1 MNRVFPNTFGRWLTL
16 AMLVATLAL
25 IVACAAPPEPTKVPP
40 TAVPAAPTKA
50 PVATVAPTA
59 VPATKAPEP
68 TKAPAATVPPTAV
81 PATKAPEPTKPA
93 AAAPK
98 GTLTI
103 AAAEVP
109 EALDPTISL
118 QIYNWTISYSMF
130 DTLVKLDTNGKIAPS
145 LATSWELVNP
155 KAWKFNLRK
164 DVKFHD
170 GTPFTSASVKA
181 TLDHILDPNV
191 KSRQNAIWA
200 SYEKT
205 ETPDDYTAIIYTK
218 DPMGTMLS
226 NLTLTLMIPAKPA
239 RPLNEFPIGT
249 GPFKFVEWKK
259 DDRITVAANTTY
271 WGGAPKLER
280 IVFRTIPELA
290 TRVSA
295 LERGEVDLVD
305 IVPPEEFARLQ
316 KANIKL
322 VDMPT
327 SYLRFIW
334 LGKQGPLANLK
345 VRQAINLAI
354 DRKSIIKDLFGGKA
368 FEVDGAVAPGVVGYC
383 KMPELK
389 YDPKQ
394 AKQLMIE
401 AGFPNGFELEL
412 KTAEYLAKQ
421 KELAELNAAYLAEI
435 GIKVK
440 VTVQDQALWLQDL
453 MALNWQA
460 DQIGTSTLTG
470 DADYTLRR
478 LYHSSAKRI
487 PHTNEKLDQL
497 LIAQQGETDGA
508 KRQQLF
514 CDIAKMI
521 WDDVPT
527 VFLFGTVQTYG
538 LSPKVKGFQPLPSQF
553 MFFKDVSV
561 E

>member
-1 MNRVFPNTFGRWLTL
+1 MKPVPFRRAPQLLTVL
-16 AMLVATLAL
+16 MLMIVLGLVA
-25 IVACAAPPEPTKVPP
+25 ACAAPT
-40 TAVPAAPTKA
+40 
-50 PVATVAPTA
+50 PVAQPTA
-59 VPATKAPEP
+59 VPATSAPQP
-68 TKAPAATVPPTAV
+68 TSPPAPTSAPAPTTV
-81 PATKAPEPTKPA
+81 PATTAPT
-93 AAAPK
+93 AAPATAAPTTAAGGAAK
-98 GTLTI
+98 TLTI

-118 QIYNWTISYSMF
+118 QIYNWTISFAMF
-130 DTLVKLDTNGKIAPS
+130 DTLVTSDDTGKISPS
-145 LATSWELVNP
+145 LATSWELVNS

-181 TLDHILDPNV
+181 TLDHILDANV

-200 SYEKT
+200 SYDHT

-226 NLTLTLMIPAKPA
+226 NLTLTLMIQAKPAKPI
-239 RPLNEFPIGT
+239 NEFPIGT

-259 DDRITVAANTTY
+259 DDRITVEANKDY
-271 WGGAPKLER
+271 WGGAPKLDR

-295 LERGEVDLVD
+295 LERGEVDIVD

-316 KANIKL
+316 KAGIQLTDQK
-322 VDMPT
+322 T

-334 LGKQGPLANLK
+334 LGNQGPLAKLQ

-354 DRKSIIKDLFGGKA
+354 DRKAIIKDLFGGKG
-368 FEVDGAVAPGVVGYC
+368 FEVDGAVAPNVVGYC
-383 KMPELK
+383 KMPALEYNPTK
-389 YDPKQ
+389 
-394 AKQLMIE
+394 AKQLMVD
-401 AGFPNGFELEL
+401 AGYPNGFDLEM
-412 KTAEYLAKQ
+412 KTAEYLSKQ
-421 KELAELNAAYLAEI
+421 KEMAETNAAFLAQI

-440 VTVQDQALWLQDL
+440 VVVQDQALWLQDL

-487 PHTNEKLDQL
+487 PWTNPDLDKL
-497 LIAQQGETDGA
+497 LIAQQGETDAA
-508 KRQQLF
+508 KRQQQF
-514 CDIAKMI
+514 CDVAKWI
-521 WDDVPT
+521 WDNVPT

-538 LSPKVKGFQPLPSQF
+538 VNPRVQGFVAHPSQF
-553 MFFKDVSV
+553 MYFKDVSV
-561 E
+561 K

>member
-1 MNRVFPNTFGRWLTL
+1 MNRVHLTKAGRLIL
-16 AMLVATLAL
+16 VAMLVATLM
-25 IVACAAPPEPTKVPP
+25 ISACTTPTPEPTK
-40 TAVPAAPTKA
+40 
-50 PVATVAPTA
+50 ATVAPTA
-59 VPATKAPEP
+59 AP
-68 TKAPAATVPPTAV
+68 TKAAAAPTA
-81 PATKAPEPTKPA
+81 APTTA
-93 AAAPK
+93 AAGPK
-98 GTLTI
+98 GTLTV

-109 EALDPTISL
+109 ESLDPTISL
-118 QIYNWTISYSMF
+118 QIYNWTISYTMF
-130 DTLVKLDTNGKIAPS
+130 DTLVKFDSAGKIVPS
-145 LATSWELVNP
+145 LATSWELVNS
-155 KAWKFNLRK
+155 KTWKFNLRK

-170 GTPFTSASVKA
+170 GQPFTSADVKA
-181 TLDHILDPNV
+181 TLDHILDPNA
-191 KSRQNAIWA
+191 KSKQTAIWA

-205 ETPDDYTAIIYTK
+205 ETPDAYTAIVYTK
-218 DPMGTMLS
+218 EPMGTMLG
-226 NLTLTLMIPAKPA
+226 NLTLTLVIPAKPSK
-239 RPLNEFPIGT
+239 PYNDFPIGT

-259 DDRITVAANTTY
+259 DDRITVAANADY
-271 WGGAPKLER
+271 WGGAPKMEK

-316 KANIKL
+316 KAGVKL

-327 SYLRFIW
+327 TYLRFIF
-334 LGKQGPLANLK
+334 LGNQGPLANVK

-389 YDPKQ
+389 YDPKA
-394 AKQLMIE
+394 AKQLMID
-401 AGFPNGFELEL
+401 AGFPNGFELEM

-421 KELAELNAAYLAEI
+421 KELAELNASYLAEI

-453 MALNWQA
+453 LALNYQA
-460 DQIGTSTLTG
+460 DQIGTATLTG

-478 LYHSSAKRI
+478 LYHTSAKRT
-487 PHTNEKLDQL
+487 PFKNDKLDQL
-497 LIAQQGETDGA
+497 LIAQQGETDAA
-508 KRQQLF
+508 KRQQMF
-514 CDIAKMI
+514 CDVAKII

-538 LSPKVKGFQPLPSQF
+538 ISPKVKGFQPLPSQF

>member
-1 MNRVFPNTFGRWLTL
+1 MDS
-16 AMLVATLAL
+16 A
-25 IVACAAPPEPTKVPP
+25 
-40 TAVPAAPTKA
+40 
-50 PVATVAPTA
+50 
-59 VPATKAPEP
+59 
-68 TKAPAATVPPTAV
+68 
-81 PATKAPEPTKPA
+81 
-93 AAAPK
+93 
-98 GTLTI
+98 
-103 AAAEVP
+103 
-109 EALDPTISL
+109 
-118 QIYNWTISYSMF
+118 
-130 DTLVKLDTNGKIAPS
+130 GKIVPS
-145 LATSWELVNP
+145 LATSWEIVNP
-155 KAWKFNLRK
+155 KAWKFTLRK

-205 ETPDDYTAIIYTK
+205 ETPDAYTAIIYTK

-226 NLTLTLMIPAKPA
+226 NLTLTLMIPEKTAKP
-239 RPLNEFPIGT
+239 LNDFPIGT

-259 DDRITVAANTTY
+259 DDRITVEANTDY
-271 WGGAPKLER
+271 WGGAPKLQR

-295 LERGEVDLVD
+295 LERGEVDIVD
-305 IVPPEEFARLQ
+305 IIPPEEFARLQ
-316 KANIKL
+316 KAGIKL
-322 VDMPT
+322 IDQNT

-334 LGKQGPLANLK
+334 LGNQGPLANLK

-368 FEVDGAVAPGVVGYC
+368 FEVDGAVAPNVLGYC
-383 KMPELK
+383 KMPALQ
-389 YDPKQ
+389 YDPVK
-394 AKQLMIE
+394 AKQLMVE
-401 AGFPNGFELEL
+401 AGYPNGFDLEL
-412 KTAEYLAKQ
+412 KTAEYLSKQ
-421 KELAELNAAYLAEI
+421 KEMAEVNAAYLGAI
-435 GIKVK
+435 GIRVK

-453 MALNWQA
+453 LALNWQA

-487 PHTNEKLDQL
+487 PWTTPEMDKL

-508 KRQQLF
+508 KRQQMF
-514 CDIAKMI
+514 CDVAKMI
-521 WDDVPT
+521 WDNVPT

-538 LSPKVKGFQPLPSQF
+538 VSPKVKGFEALPSQF